1 MRALQVSLDQWRV
14 LQAIIDHGGYAQAAQ
29 ALHRSQSSISYAI
42 TRLQEQLGVTVLQVQ
57 GRKAQLT
64 DAGEVL
70 LRRSRSLLQDAQ
82 ALEDL
87 ARHLAQ
93 GWEAEIR
100 LFVDAAFPTPLLL
113 QALKQFAPQ
122 DRGTRVLISEVVLSG
137 ARDALESG
145 DADLVIGA
153 DYAAGF
159 LSDVLMEIELVA
171 VAHPQHPL
179 HQLARPLTSRDLQ
192 SEMQV
197 VIKDSGQTAP
207 RDHGWLGAEHRWT
220 VSSIDK
226 AITTISSGL
235 GYGWLPQHQ
244 ILEQIQQQRLK
255 HLPLESGQR
264 FRTHLYLT
272 FGQEFPGEASKLLA
286 NLLRDAV
293 ANWSHVQPSVA

>member
-1 MRALQVSLDQWRV
+1 MRFPQVTLDQWRV

-42 TRLQEQLGVTVLQVQ
+42 TKMQEQLGVTVLQVQ

-82 ALEDL
+82 ALEEL
-87 ARHLAQ
+87 AHHLEQ

-100 LFVDAAFPTPLLL
+100 MVVDAAFPMPLLI

-145 DADLVIGA
+145 DTDLVIGTE
-153 DYAAGF
+153 YAAGY
-159 LSDVLMEIELVA
+159 LSDVLIEIELVA
-171 VAHPQHPL
+171 VAHPDHPL
-179 HQLARPLTSRDLQ
+179 HQLARSLTSRDLQ
-192 SEMQV
+192 NEMQV
-197 VIKDSGQTAP
+197 VIKDSGQHAP
-207 RDHGWLGAEHRWT
+207 RDIGWLGAEHRWT

-235 GYGWLPQHQ
+235 GFGWLPHHQIHEQLQHQ
-244 ILEQIQQQRLK
+244 QLK
-255 HLPLESGQR
+255 LLPLKSGQT

-286 NLLRDAV
+286 RLLQDAV
-293 ANWSHVQPSVA
+293 ANW

>member
-1 MRALQVSLDQWRV
+1 MRFPQVTLDQWRV

-42 TRLQEQLGVTVLQVQ
+42 TKMQEQLGVTVLQVQ

-82 ALEDL
+82 ALEEL
-87 ARHLAQ
+87 AHHLEQ

-100 LFVDAAFPTPLLL
+100 MVVDAAFPMPLLI

-145 DADLVIGA
+145 DADLVIGTE
-153 DYAAGF
+153 YAAGY
-159 LSDVLMEIELVA
+159 LSDVLIEIELVA
-171 VAHPQHPL
+171 VAHPDHPL
-179 HQLARPLTSRDLQ
+179 HQLARSLTSRDLQ
-192 SEMQV
+192 NEMQV
-197 VIKDSGQTAP
+197 VIKDSGQHAP
-207 RDHGWLGAEHRWT
+207 RDIGWLGAEHRWT

-235 GYGWLPQHQ
+235 GFGWLPHHQ
-244 ILEQIQQQRLK
+244 ILEQLQHQQLK
-255 HLPLESGQR
+255 LLPLKSGQT

-286 NLLRDAV
+286 SLLQDAV
-293 ANWSHVQPSVA
+293 ANW

>member
-1 MRALQVSLDQWRV
+1 MRFPQVTLDQWRV

-42 TRLQEQLGVTVLQVQ
+42 NKMQEQLNVTVLQVQ

-82 ALEDL
+82 ALEEL
-87 ARHLAQ
+87 AHHLEQ

-100 LFVDAAFPTPLLL
+100 MVVDAAFPMPLLI

-145 DADLVIGA
+145 DTDLVIGTE
-153 DYAAGF
+153 YAAGY
-159 LSDVLMEIELVA
+159 LSDVLIEIELVA
-171 VAHPQHPL
+171 VAHPDHPL
-179 HQLARPLTSRDLQ
+179 HQLARSLTSRDLQ
-192 SEMQV
+192 NEMQV
-197 VIKDSGQTAP
+197 VIKDSGQHAP
-207 RDHGWLGAEHRWT
+207 RDIGWLGAEHRWT

-235 GYGWLPQHQ
+235 GFGWLPHHQIHEQLQHQ
-244 ILEQIQQQRLK
+244 QLK
-255 HLPLESGQR
+255 LLPLKSGQT

-286 NLLRDAV
+286 SLLQDAV
-293 ANWSHVQPSVA
+293 ANW

>member
-1 MRALQVSLDQWRV
+1 LYMRFPQVSLDQWRV

-42 TRLQEQLGVTVLQVQ
+42 SKMQEQLGVTVLQVK

-64 DAGEVL
+64 EAGEVL

-82 ALEDL
+82 ALEEL
-87 ARHLAQ
+87 AHHLEQ
-93 GWEAEIR
+93 GWEAEVR
-100 LFVDAAFPTPLLL
+100 LVVDAAFPTQILL
-113 QALKQFAPQ
+113 QALKQFAPL

-153 DYAAGF
+153 EYAAGF
-159 LSDVLMEIELVA
+159 LSDVLIEIEMVA
-171 VAHPQHPL
+171 VAHPDHPL
-179 HQLARPLTSRDLQ
+179 HQLARSLTSRDLQ

-197 VIKDSGQTAP
+197 VIKDSGQNTP
-207 RDHGWLGAEHRWT
+207 RDYGWLGAEHRWT

-244 ILEQIQQQRLK
+244 ILEQLQRRQLK
-255 HLPLESGQR
+255 LLPLKSGQR

-286 NLLRDAV
+286 KLLQDAV
-293 ANWSHVQPSVA
+293 ANW

>member
-1 MRALQVSLDQWRV
+1 MRFPQVTLDQWRG

-42 TRLQEQLGVTVLQVQ
+42 NKMQEQLGVTVLQVQ

-82 ALEDL
+82 ALEEL
-87 ARHLAQ
+87 AHHLEQ

-100 LFVDAAFPTPLLL
+100 MVVDAAFPMPLLI

-145 DADLVIGA
+145 DTDLVIGTE
-153 DYAAGF
+153 YAAGY
-159 LSDVLMEIELVA
+159 LSDVLIEIELVA
-171 VAHPQHPL
+171 VAHPDHPL
-179 HQLARPLTSRDLQ
+179 HQLARSLTSRDLQ
-192 SEMQV
+192 NEMQV
-197 VIKDSGQTAP
+197 VIKDSGQHAP
-207 RDHGWLGAEHRWT
+207 RDIGWLGAEHRWT

-235 GYGWLPQHQ
+235 GFGWLPHHQ
-244 ILEQIQQQRLK
+244 ILEQLQHQHLK
-255 HLPLESGQR
+255 LLPLKSGQT

-286 NLLRDAV
+286 SLLQDAV
-293 ANWSHVQPSVA
+293 ANW

>member
-1 MRALQVSLDQWRV
+1 MRFPQVTLDQWRV

-42 TRLQEQLGVTVLQVQ
+42 TKMQEQLGVTVLQVQ

-82 ALEDL
+82 ALEEL
-87 ARHLAQ
+87 AHHLEQ

-100 LFVDAAFPTPLLL
+100 MVVDAAFPMPLLI

-145 DADLVIGA
+145 DTDLVIGTE
-153 DYAAGF
+153 YAAGY
-159 LSDVLMEIELVA
+159 LSDVLIEIELVA
-171 VAHPQHPL
+171 VAHPDHPL
-179 HQLARPLTSRDLQ
+179 HQLARSLTSRDLQ
-192 SEMQV
+192 NEMQV
-197 VIKDSGQTAP
+197 VIKDSGQHAP
-207 RDHGWLGAEHRWT
+207 RDIGWLGAEHRWT

-235 GYGWLPQHQ
+235 GFGWLPHHQ
-244 ILEQIQQQRLK
+244 ILEQLQHQHLK
-255 HLPLESGQR
+255 LLPLKSGQT

-286 NLLRDAV
+286 RLLQDAV
-293 ANWSHVQPSVA
+293 ANW